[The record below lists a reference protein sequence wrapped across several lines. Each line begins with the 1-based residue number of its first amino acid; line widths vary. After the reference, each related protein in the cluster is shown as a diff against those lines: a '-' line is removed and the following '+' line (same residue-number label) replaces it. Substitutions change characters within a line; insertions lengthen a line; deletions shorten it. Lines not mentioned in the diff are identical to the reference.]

1 MFGLGIFDL
10 IKMGASAVAGALVA
24 GALMFTIGHW
34 RGVNEGRALE
44 RTASLQRSMDL
55 IKERN
60 DTNAKVNDLD
70 DPGLC
75 AALGGKWVPDTKL
88 CE

>member
-1 MFGLGIFDL
+1 MFGLGIFDM
-10 IKMGASAVAGALVA
+10 IKMGASAAAGALVA
-24 GALMFTIGHW
+24 GALMYSVGHW

-44 RTASLQRSMDL
+44 RTAALQRSMDL

-75 AALGGKWVPDTKL
+75 AALGGKWLSDTQL